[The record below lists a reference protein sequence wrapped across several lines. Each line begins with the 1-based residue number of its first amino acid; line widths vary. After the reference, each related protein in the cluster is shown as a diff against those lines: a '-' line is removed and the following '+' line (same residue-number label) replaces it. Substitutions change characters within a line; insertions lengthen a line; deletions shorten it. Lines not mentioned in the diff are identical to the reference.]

1 MRIYLIDDE
10 LIVIKTIHGFLKD
23 LGHEVVSFNSIS
35 EFLRAQPRDNGSVD
49 VIIVD
54 LKMPKKDGVRI
65 VSEIHKKYLYT
76 DIIVMS
82 SILPFQKAFSYSV
95 FSYLKKPI
103 HFDELELILA
113 RLSERHIGIGLDRY
127 KNMKGIKS
135 TYRSI

>member
-1 MRIYLIDDE
+1 MLIYLIDDE

-35 EFLRAQPRDNGSVD
+35 EFLSIQTSEDGSVD

-54 LKMPKKDGVRI
+54 LKMPKEDGVKI
-65 VSEIHKKYLYT
+65 ISEIHKKYPNT
-76 DIIVMS
+76 NIIVMS
-82 SILPFQKAFSYSV
+82 SILPFQEAFSYSV

-113 RLSERHIGIGLDRY
+113 RVSERHIGIEFDLN
-127 KNMKGIKS
+127 KNWRTIGS
-135 TYRSI
+135 T

>member
-23 LGHEVVSFNSIS
+23 LGYDVVSFNSIS
-35 EFLRAQPRDNGSVD
+35 EFLSIKRRENGFVG

-54 LKMPKKDGVRI
+54 LKMPKEDGVKI
-65 VSEIHKKYLYT
+65 IGEIHKKYPNAA
-76 DIIVMS
+76 IIVMS

-95 FSYLKKPI
+95 YSYLRKPI

-113 RLSERHIGIGLDRY
+113 RVSERHRGIELDLQ
-127 KNMKGIKS
+127 KNLRGFG
-135 TYRSI
+135 SIYNP